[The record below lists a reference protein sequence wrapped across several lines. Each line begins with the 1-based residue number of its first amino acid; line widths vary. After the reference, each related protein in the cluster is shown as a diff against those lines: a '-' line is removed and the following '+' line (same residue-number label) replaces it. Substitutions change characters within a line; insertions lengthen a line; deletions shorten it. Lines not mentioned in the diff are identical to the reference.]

1 MYRIRGEVFG
11 IRMEGTAVEERSD
24 GLEFLY
30 DDTETAEQV
39 MFENETMY
47 EENTMNND
55 SMEQTV

>member
-1 MYRIRGEVFG
+1 M
-11 IRMEGTAVEERSD
+11 EERSD

-30 DDTETAEQV
+30 VDTGTAEQV
-39 MFENETMY
+39 MLENETMY